1 MGSSRRELLQWVS
14 WLGSGW
20 LLERAITAPAAALAP
35 PLDACRPVGDP
46 LLALQQG
53 NARFA
58 AAWQLAATQHEPG
71 QRMAVLQQV
80 LGEHCQ
86 VDPMALAAAQHPWA
100 AVLTCADSRIP
111 LEWIFC
117 VGAGE
122 LFGVRSAG
130 NTAFDAGIASLE
142 YAVEQLGVPLILV
155 MGHSGC
161 GAVSAALSDQPLS
174 PLQEQLVEPIRA
186 CLQPGDDL
194 SRAVRRNACSTAQR
208 LTTGSDLLRQ
218 AQASGRVQI
227 ASGCFDLATGH
238 MELL

>member
-100 AVLTCADSRIP
+100 AVLT
-111 LEWIFC
+111 
-117 VGAGE
+117 
-122 LFGVRSAG
+122 
-130 NTAFDAGIASLE
+130 
-142 YAVEQLGVPLILV
+142 
-155 MGHSGC
+155 
-161 GAVSAALSDQPLS
+161 
-174 PLQEQLVEPIRA
+174 
-186 CLQPGDDL
+186 
-194 SRAVRRNACSTAQR
+194 
-208 LTTGSDLLRQ
+208 
-218 AQASGRVQI
+218 
-227 ASGCFDLATGH
+227 
-238 MELL
+238 